1 MIDTI
6 KHYMDI
12 TREELSLSKDQ
23 INVDLTD
30 ELLFG
35 AVCYKYFYNDGKFD
49 IIDFKN
55 SYTDGSNDGGIDFIA
70 VNEGDIYK
78 SLVLIQ
84 SKNVKD
90 FNSKDEIKDIFT
102 KMAQTVSDFQCNKIG
117 SFNKNLRRIYS
128 EKYDDAV
135 EDENSIQLVLFINT
149 NKDERYQDE
158 ILQHLSKVE
167 ALENFDISIFYRNQV
182 EEHIKSF
189 ENGQRFVSEGKVD
202 IYKDHGYIKNGTNGL
217 LVNISALSVRNL
229 YDKFRDDGLFEQNFR
244 YFVRNK
250 KIDDQINESL
260 KKKRD
265 KFWFLNNG
273 IIIGCKDFHLD
284 GDNIKLEDFSI
295 INGCQTTTILGSYKG
310 SNEDLDFPI
319 PCKIVKPDKSG
330 EDYFNRFIAEIAEA
344 SNSQKPISDRDLK
357 SNYPEQRQLQSDL
370 KAEDPKIYME
380 IKRGEG
386 ILRKKNLK
394 PWQKIKNDT
403 LGQLVLSVL
412 LQRPGTARSSKKK
425 IFSDRATYNSIF
437 KRKHDKATIVDILQL
452 SDYYDNFV
460 KGTPLNEKAS
470 NIAKNGKFCVLAIIG
485 FLIKYR
491 RGTIDI
497 KLDSNNNE
505 WVSEVTSDTLS
516 GPLFDPNRPDDY
528 IKPLNSLFNDIVMF
542 LSSLYDSRGETETS
556 VTNFFKT
563 DKKYFTI
570 ILDSAR
576 ARMIFD
582 EYEYTKI
589 KEKMDQVFLN
599 QWTLS

>member
-1 MIDTI
+1 
-6 KHYMDI
+6 MDI
-12 TREELSLSKDQ
+12 TREELSVSKDQ

-102 KMAQTVSDFQCNKIG
+102 KMAQTVSDFQFNKIG

-273 IIIGCKDFHLD
+273 IIIGCKDFYLD

-319 PCKIVKPDKSG
+319 PCKIVKPDQPG
-330 EDYFNRFIAEIAEA
+330 EDYFNRFI
-344 SNSQKPISDRDLK
+344 
-357 SNYPEQRQLQSDL
+357 
-370 KAEDPKIYME
+370 
-380 IKRGEG
+380 
-386 ILRKKNLK
+386 
-394 PWQKIKNDT
+394 
-403 LGQLVLSVL
+403 
-412 LQRPGTARSSKKK
+412 
-425 IFSDRATYNSIF
+425 
-437 KRKHDKATIVDILQL
+437 
-452 SDYYDNFV
+452 
-460 KGTPLNEKAS
+460 
-470 NIAKNGKFCVLAIIG
+470 
-485 FLIKYR
+485 
-491 RGTIDI
+491 
-497 KLDSNNNE
+497 
-505 WVSEVTSDTLS
+505 
-516 GPLFDPNRPDDY
+516 
-528 IKPLNSLFNDIVMF
+528 
-542 LSSLYDSRGETETS
+542 
-556 VTNFFKT
+556 
-563 DKKYFTI
+563 I
-570 ILDSAR
+570 ILP
-576 ARMIFD
+576 
-582 EYEYTKI
+582 E
-589 KEKMDQVFLN
+589 N
-599 QWTLS
+599 